1 MGKVAQRMRI
11 VILAPIKNS
20 LYSLLVAHL
29 CLREPG
35 VEVSGIVLRKILN
48 LGRIKSEFRRDGIR
62 LLRKVWRKM
71 ILGNRSSIAQ
81 EEDSFRTTARR
92 VGLEFRSLP
101 KLARKHQ
108 IPLIRVKDLNG
119 ADSVSFLKEHRP
131 DLIAFTGGGMI
142 RKQVFDASGLGV
154 FNVHMGILPPY
165 RGMDVVEWPVLEGRH
180 KDVGLGV
187 TLHFMDS
194 GVDTGPIIA
203 AQRVPLKK
211 GDTFERLR
219 ARYEGAMV
227 ELMMLGVKM
236 ARDGDLHP
244 KAQSKDGGQQY
255 FVMHPR
261 LRHIAEKRLANIVL
275 EID

>member
-1 MGKVAQRMRI
+1 MKV

-20 LYSLLVAHL
+20 LYSLLVTHL

-35 VEVSGIVLRKILN
+35 VAVSGIVLCQVLN
-48 LGRIKSEFRRDGIR
+48 LRRIKSEFRRDGIR

-71 ILGNRSSIAQ
+71 ILDNQSSIAQ
-81 EEDSFRTTARR
+81 EEDSFRTIARR

-119 ADSVSFLKEHRP
+119 TDSVSFLKKHRP
-131 DLIAFTGGGMI
+131 DLVTFTGGGMI
-142 RKQVFDASGLGV
+142 RKQVFNASGLGV

-194 GVDTGPIIA
+194 GVDTGPIVA

-211 GDTFERLR
+211 GDTFQRLR

-227 ELMMLGVKM
+227 KLMMMGVKM
-236 ARDGDLHP
+236 ARDRDLQP
-244 KAQSKDGGQQY
+244 KAQSKDDGQQY

-261 LRHIAEKRLANIVL
+261 LRHVAEKRLASIVS

>member
-1 MGKVAQRMRI
+1 MKV

-29 CLREPG
+29 CLGEPG
-35 VEVSGIVLRKILN
+35 VEVSGIVLCKILN
-48 LGRIKSEFRRDGIR
+48 LRRIKSEFRRDGIR

-71 ILGNRSSIAQ
+71 ILGSQSSVAQ
-81 EEDSFRTTARR
+81 EEDSFRTIAGK

-101 KLARKHQ
+101 KLARRRQ

-119 ADSVSFLKEHRP
+119 ADSVFFLKRHKP
-131 DLIAFTGGGMI
+131 DLVAFTGGGMI
-142 RKQVFDASGLGV
+142 RKQVFNASGLGV

-203 AQRVPLKK
+203 AQRVPIKK

-219 ARYEGAMV
+219 ARYEGAML
-227 ELMMLGVKM
+227 ELMMMGVRM
-236 ARDGDLHP
+236 ARDGDLRP
-244 KAQSKDGGQQY
+244 EVQSKDDGQQY

-261 LRHIAEKRLANIVL
+261 LRHIAEKRLANIVS